1 MKRVL
6 KLAGVALA
14 SVVAFVVVA
23 LAGAVLASEVMI
35 RWPAKAQA
43 SQVVAAKDAGAVERG
58 RRIAV
63 LNGCHD
69 CHGDAME
76 GRMFHDEPGI
86 MKAWGPNLSLAAA
99 EQSDAQL
106 DAAIRQ
112 GVGADGRQLWV
123 MPSNALAHLTDGETA
138 DLLAYLRSFKPV
150 GEVQTRIQIGS
161 QARIGVLLGKFE
173 SEPKMIAEM
182 GDVRLPDLG
191 AQHAA
196 GRETARVCVEC
207 HGQELKGNAFLK
219 APDLNVA
226 AAYEPEDFA
235 KLLRTGV
242 GVGGRDLGL
251 MTAVGKTR
259 FHILTDAEIVA
270 LQDYLKARAAAA
282 PAA

>member
-1 MKRVL
+1 MKRVV

-14 SVVAFVVVA
+14 SVVALVVVA
-23 LAGAVLASEVMI
+23 VAGAVAASEVMI

-43 SQVVAAKDAGAVERG
+43 STVVAATDAGAVARG
-58 RRIAV
+58 RRVAV
-63 LNGCHD
+63 LGGCHD

-76 GRMFHDEPGI
+76 GRLFHDEPGI

-112 GVGADGRQLWV
+112 GVAADGRPLWV
-123 MPSNALAHLTDGETA
+123 MPSNAFAHLTDGETA

-150 GEVQTRIQIGS
+150 GQAQPAIQIGS
-161 QARIGVLLGKFE
+161 KARLGVLLGKFN
-173 SEPKMIAEM
+173 SEPVMINTTNV
-182 GDVRLPDLG
+182 DLPDYG
-191 AQHAA
+191 ARHAV
-196 GRETARVCVEC
+196 GREMARYCVEC
-207 HGQELKGNAFLK
+207 HGQTLTGSAFLK

-226 AAYEPEDFA
+226 AAYEPEDFV

-251 MTAVGKTR
+251 MTAVGKSR
-259 FHILTDAEIVA
+259 FHVMTDAEIGA
-270 LQDYLKARAAAA
+270 LQDYLKTRAAAQ